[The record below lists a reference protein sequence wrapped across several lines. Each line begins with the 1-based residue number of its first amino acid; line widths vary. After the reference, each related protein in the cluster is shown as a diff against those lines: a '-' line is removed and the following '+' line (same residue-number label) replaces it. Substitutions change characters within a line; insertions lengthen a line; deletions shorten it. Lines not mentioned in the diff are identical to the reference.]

1 MRSPSTDSTASFPD
15 HRPWFRTLFHWHGSV
30 LPAVIPR
37 SLFCA
42 GFGLF
47 IAFLHQAG
55 APVYFQNL
63 VNIVPSIVLG
73 LLLVFRTNTAYERF
87 WEGRKL
93 WGELVNTSRNL
104 ARQIWVAVREDTPI
118 DHETKVHQL
127 RLLVAFAIAT
137 KQHLR
142 HEPLGMSL
150 TAVAT
155 SQELVKLEKMH
166 HPPLEI
172 AFWTSDYL
180 QSCFNQGRLN
190 AYQLAAMLA
199 QVDILVNVLGGCER
213 IEKTPIPLAYAIHLK
228 QLLLL
233 YCLALPFQ
241 IVSALGWWT
250 AIAVGLISF
259 AVFGIEAIG
268 IEIENPF
275 GHDANDLPLD
285 TICETMQ
292 RNIEDLITLTPDNCR
307 WQDDISPSTTMSS
320 THS

>member
-37 SLFCA
+37 SWFCA

-118 DHETKVHQL
+118 DHET
-127 RLLVAFAIAT
+127 
-137 KQHLR
+137 
-142 HEPLGMSL
+142 
-150 TAVAT
+150 
-155 SQELVKLEKMH
+155 
-166 HPPLEI
+166 
-172 AFWTSDYL
+172 
-180 QSCFNQGRLN
+180 
-190 AYQLAAMLA
+190 
-199 QVDILVNVLGGCER
+199 
-213 IEKTPIPLAYAIHLK
+213 
-228 QLLLL
+228 
-233 YCLALPFQ
+233 
-241 IVSALGWWT
+241 
-250 AIAVGLISF
+250 
-259 AVFGIEAIG
+259 
-268 IEIENPF
+268 
-275 GHDANDLPLD
+275 
-285 TICETMQ
+285 
-292 RNIEDLITLTPDNCR
+292 
-307 WQDDISPSTTMSS
+307 
-320 THS
+320 